1 GYTPEVIAKYML
13 GYAPAGWD
21 SLANHARNK
30 GLDLGIFIRAGL
42 LKEGRE
48 SGRPYD
54 AFRHRLMFP
63 IRNLSGRVI
72 AFGGRRLSEE
82 GEEASEAK
90 YINSP
95 ETAIYQKG
103 RELFGLW
110 EARTAI
116 RKSGRAILV
125 EGYTDLI
132 TLASAGVQNIVA
144 SLGTSL
150 TSEQVRL
157 LSRFTSEVFV
167 VYDGDVAGRNAA
179 RRAVDAILIEGL
191 APRIVPLPEGCD
203 PDSFVRAEGAEAF
216 WAQVNNA
223 LGPVEFQLQLSRSET
238 GKTTAAARVAAVK
251 SLLST
256 ARLITKPVEREVFL
270 QEISEKTGVGLDALR
285 QELPRQAAR
294 TQSVRE
300 TAKAS
305 PFRLSGAA
313 LELVR
318 LLVRCPDLRPLI
330 LSEFDPKEVEDD
342 LLRPLVEKIDELS
355 LIETE
360 ESQEVL
366 FDYFPENP
374 LRDFI
379 AQCLTEPPPHADEHR
394 AQAIWRQTAED
405 CLRKLKMDKVQQ
417 EIRLAREQLEEATA
431 QGQDTRDIL
440 ARIQKLRRQEMEL
453 KGTGKKAGPA
463 K

>member
-1 GYTPEVIAKYML
+1 L
-13 GYAPAGWD
+13 
-21 SLANHARNK
+21 LQ
-30 GLDLGIFIRAGL
+30 AGL
-42 LKEGRE
+42 LKEGKERN
-48 SGRPYD
+48 RPYD
-54 AFRHRLMFP
+54 AFRHRIMFP

-72 AFGGRRLSEE
+72 AFGGRRLREDE
-82 GEEASEAK
+82 PAK

-95 ETAIYQKG
+95 ETAVYRKG

-110 EARTAI
+110 EARNAI

-132 TLASAGVQNIVA
+132 TLASAGVENVVA

-150 TSEQVRL
+150 TSEQVKL
-157 LSRFTSEVFV
+157 LSRFTSEIFV

-179 RRAVDAILIEGL
+179 RRAVDAVLTEGL
-191 APRIVPLPEGCD
+191 APRIVPLPEGYD
-203 PDSFVRAEGAEAF
+203 PDSFVRAEGVEAL
-216 WAQVNNA
+216 WAHVNGA

-238 GKTTAAARVAAVK
+238 GKATAAARIAAVK
-251 SLLST
+251 SLLGT
-256 ARLITKPVEREVFL
+256 ARLIMKPVEREIFL
-270 QEISEKTGVGLDALR
+270 QEISEKTGVALDALR

-294 TQSVRE
+294 AKSVRE
-300 TAKAS
+300 AAKPT

-318 LLVRCPDLRPLI
+318 LLVRCPDLRPRI

-342 LLRPLVEKIDELS
+342 LLRPLVEKIEELS

-379 AQCLTEPPPHADEHR
+379 AQCLTAPPPDADLHR
-394 AQAIWRQTAED
+394 EQAIWRQTAED

-417 EIRLAREQLEEATA
+417 EIQAAKEQLEDATA
-431 QGQDTRDIL
+431 HGRETRDIL
-440 ARIQKLRRQEMEL
+440 ARIQQLRRQEMDL
-453 KGTGKKAGPA
+453 KDAGKKAVAA